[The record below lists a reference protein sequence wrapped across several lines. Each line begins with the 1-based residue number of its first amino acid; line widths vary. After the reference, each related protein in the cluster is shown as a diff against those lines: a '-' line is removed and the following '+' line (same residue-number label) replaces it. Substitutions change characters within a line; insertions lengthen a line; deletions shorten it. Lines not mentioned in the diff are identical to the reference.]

1 MDPVSQ
7 VQSMVATRF
16 EEPSLPDWQQMWDH
30 IKAQRRFWSG
40 LTLSILI
47 HILIFGVAPHKQKP
61 EIPVSQA
68 MNVHLETQ
76 HLPSKQKTKTTIL
89 TADNSNISTLTNSKT
104 ADKPQKPVRHIPRSN
119 KANSS
124 SSLTAKLTQ
133 APPAVMAW
141 WQYKSEDM
149 GYYVAEELDQLA
161 SPSNGAGFLQP
172 VLGVTPDQPGRLL
185 VRIYI
190 NEHGGTDRVEILD
203 ATPPGVFEQA
213 VMLELYKSS
222 FIPAIKHGVAVKS
235 QKDLDIRFDVL
246 INQRMLETSG
256 ERPEIF
262 DPR

>member
-1 MDPVSQ
+1 MDPASEA
-7 VQSMVATRF
+7 QSTVASRF
-16 EEPSLPDWQQMWDH
+16 EEPSLPDLQQMWGH
-30 IKAQRRFWSG
+30 IKTQRRFWGG

-47 HILIFGVAPHKQKP
+47 HVLIFGIAPHTKKP
-61 EIPVSQA
+61 EIPLSQA
-68 MNVHLETQ
+68 MSVHLETT
-76 HLPSKQKTKTTIL
+76 HLPSNRKTKETIL
-89 TADNSNISTLTNSKT
+89 AADDSKISTLTNSKT
-104 ADKPQKPVRHIPRSN
+104 AHKPQKPVRHIPRSN
-119 KANSS
+119 KANPSP
-124 SSLTAKLTQ
+124 SLTAKLTQ

-190 NEHGGTDRVEILD
+190 NEHGGVDRVEILD

-246 INQRMLETSG
+246 INQRMLDMSG